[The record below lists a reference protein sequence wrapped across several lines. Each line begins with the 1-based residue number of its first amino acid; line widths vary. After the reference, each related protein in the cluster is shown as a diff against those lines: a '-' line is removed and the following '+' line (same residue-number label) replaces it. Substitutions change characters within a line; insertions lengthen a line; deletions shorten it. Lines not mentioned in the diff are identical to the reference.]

1 MNVSLDASVA
11 VRDGSGSLQTA
22 TIVGGVGPCAT
33 AVTIRHA
40 WQEAIRGA
48 LSPVLILPCQIE
60 ELGLTGE
67 INGVGFSVSATLAG
81 PESSFDEVRWCL
93 DCRANTPRNPERMSA
108 TVYVREGQ
116 STLREIARAVA
127 EWFAPIEERLDEQSE
142 TSSFDAL
149 EWVY

>member
-11 VRDGSGSLQTA
+11 VRDGSGALQTA
-22 TIVGGVGPCAT
+22 TIVGAVGPCAT

-40 WQEAIRGA
+40 WQEAIRSA

-60 ELGLTGE
+60 ELGLVGE
-67 INGVGFSVSATLAG
+67 INGVEIFVSATLAG

-93 DCRANTPRNPERMSA
+93 DCRANTPRNRMSA

-127 EWFAPIEERLDEQSE
+127 EWFAPIEERLDEQGE
-142 TSSFDAL
+142 TSSLDAL